1 MINLDSITNENK
13 IERNEKWLFIPD
25 PRYKVLIIGASGSGK
40 KNVLINLVKN
50 KTILTRLFVWKKCK

>member
-25 PRYKVLIIGASGSGK
+25 PPYKILIIGASGSGK

-50 KTILTRLFVWKKCK
+50 KTILTRLFVCKKCK